1 MVADYNE
8 KQYDVT
14 PRLQLQLVS
23 ICSIKNKI
31 YQISDIDAFCYVNVY
46 VNVSEDGVGWA
57 I

>member
-1 MVADYNE
+1 MADYIE

-57 I
+57 V